1 MKKII
6 LLFGLAIIAF
16 SCKSTSATST
26 KLDRKSQ
33 VNIKGDWTITS
44 ITYPNQEYIKIN
56 SVSLADSQCFIG
68 SSWKFV
74 SNNNKGNMNISKAEC
89 PSFTSP
95 ITWFINKEGKFVM
108 KVLNAGEKAKRLRD
122 GYVLSVANQTET
134 TFQLVDRISVGNKQE
149 DVVYQ
154 FTKI

>member
-56 SVSLADSQCFIG
+56 SFSLADSQCFIG